1 MQDEMLAAD
10 QQGANAPYHYTA
22 CGLDNVWLLNGFSR
36 EESPY
41 GETVAVEDADGLFR
55 ALAHAL
61 VTDKRALGPQELR
74 FLRKLMHLSQL
85 NVAHLLGC
93 SDQTVARWEKGQ
105 TAVDPSA
112 ERLIRL
118 VVLDWLGADPEVTAA
133 LRDLAEQDEALH
145 SKRVLHHDAAGW
157 KRAA

>member
-1 MQDEMLAAD
+1 MQDDMLAAETE
-10 QQGANAPYHYTA
+10 GANAPYHYTA
-22 CGLDNVWLLNGFSR
+22 CGLDNVWLLNGFTR
-36 EESPY
+36 EETPY
-41 GETVAVEDADGLFR
+41 GETVAVEDADGLFQ
-55 ALAHAL
+55 ALAYTLATEKH
-61 VTDKRALGPQELR
+61 ALGPKELR
-74 FLRKLMHLSQL
+74 FLRKLMNLSQL

-118 VVLDWLGADPEVTAA
+118 VVLNWLGDEPDITAA
-133 LRDLAEQDEALH
+133 LLDLAEQDEALH
-145 SKRVLHHDAAGW
+145 TKRVLHHNAAGW